1 MRRELLYHCARRV
14 VVHIG
19 ILNIAS
25 LAFDS
30 EDRTF
35 FVPDRSL
42 DRMFFVPDRS
52 LLSRSGEETA
62 MRYVGSGFKPPAA
75 RFSTLQVT
83 LLALLTCVLL
93 ASQAI
98 IPTFNFNQAF
108 AAAAPTLA
116 ADRPPQIHFAGVQ
129 NLSSV
134 YNGPSTLTAA
144 LRQNAAPP
152 LALAAADFDE
162 DGVVDLICSYA
173 GARNGLFTMQPG
185 NVASIYPDAADS
197 AARRE
202 RGEFAIAPFQSSA
215 HVFDA
220 PEAGDFVG
228 AGDFNGDS
236 HKDLVV
242 AHRGSNQLFLLAGD
256 GRGEFKTAKAIALPG
271 EVTALTTGEINRRDG
286 LEDIIVGI
294 RATDGA
300 KALVFEGERGA
311 LNSPPESIA
320 LPAPATSF
328 ALGQFDDCIFLDLAI
343 AAGSHVVIV
352 HGRDRKTYLDPARQA
367 GIAQAD
373 LSSIALPFAIKGLA
387 VGAFFGSPTPSLIG
401 VSADGR
407 MMQIAHSQSS
417 AADEQTTAVEDW
429 QSRALE
435 IAASP
440 QATTMVSASISTLPG
455 DDLLLLAGNQVT
467 CINTSTSASMPQPVA
482 ASALTLAAE
491 PIAALPLRLNADAAS
506 DLVILVKGQASPQV
520 ALTAPVARMTVNSAF
535 DTDARDNVLT
545 LREAIRLANGS
556 LAKAQLTDAEKAQVE
571 GEPGSN
577 QPDAIE
583 FAIPGQGPFS
593 IQLQSSL
600 DRLFDTVTIDGYSQ
614 PGAARNTARDGDNA
628 VLMIE
633 IDGSKL
639 ATLPGGPDLRGFRLP
654 GQKCV
659 VSGLAVNRIPAH
671 GFELGFSGSP
681 GGHNIIEGNFIGTDV
696 TGTQDRGNGGRG
708 VGIEQDSSD
717 NLIGGTAPQARNLIS
732 ANTNV
737 GLRVFGDGATGNRI
751 EGNFIGTDATGKR
764 ALGNRNGG
772 VLILDQSLNVIGGTD
787 AGAGNVISGND
798 FNRDEN
804 GNIVGA
810 SAGLTIARPGAKM
823 NLVQSNIIGADVTG
837 TAALG
842 NPSEGV
848 LINEGASENTVGGS
862 VAAARNILSGNN
874 RQGIVVGSRNPPD
887 GSEPPRL
894 NNLIEGNFIGTDVT
908 GTQRL
913 GNGRTGVLI
922 AEAGNPT
929 LIRNN
934 VISANGN
941 GSVLGTGHGISLG
954 GLFVDPA
961 DGVIFGGSGSEVS
974 GNKIGTDVTGSK
986 DLGNLLN
993 GIYVENK
1000 TLDHKIRNNVIAF
1013 NKANGVC
1020 VPNNPGDTRIPS
1032 GEPGIKILI
1041 GENSIFSNAAIGI
1054 DLGDPGVNPLHQI
1067 PATNAEA
1074 NRGQDY
1080 PVLMAAAGDASAT
1093 TVEANFKG
1101 EPNKTYTI
1109 EVYRNPLG
1117 STADCKARP
1126 QGKAFLRSFKITT
1139 DATGNRA
1146 FTVALPPMDGGGFVS
1161 ATAIDVDNNTSEFS
1175 PCLQQGPRVLSV
1187 TVLSTIT
1194 VVGSGFSK
1202 EVAVFIDGIGFNNPA
1217 VVRHDRRVVQKGKLT
1232 NGQSIEQ
1239 AVPAGKTVKIK
1250 LRNSDGGETEVAFR
1264 R

>member
-1 MRRELLYHCARRV
+1 M
-14 VVHIG
+14 
-19 ILNIAS
+19 
-25 LAFDS
+25 
-30 EDRTF
+30 
-35 FVPDRSL
+35 
-42 DRMFFVPDRS
+42 
-52 LLSRSGEETA
+52 
-62 MRYVGSGFKPPAA
+62 
-75 RFSTLQVT
+75 
-83 LLALLTCVLL
+83 
-93 ASQAI
+93 
-98 IPTFNFNQAF
+98 
-108 AAAAPTLA
+108 
-116 ADRPPQIHFAGVQ
+116 
-129 NLSSV
+129 
-134 YNGPSTLTAA
+134 
-144 LRQNAAPP
+144 
-152 LALAAADFDE
+152 
-162 DGVVDLICSYA
+162 
-173 GARNGLFTMQPG
+173 
-185 NVASIYPDAADS
+185 
-197 AARRE
+197 
-202 RGEFAIAPFQSSA
+202 
-215 HVFDA
+215 
-220 PEAGDFVG
+220 
-228 AGDFNGDS
+228 
-236 HKDLVV
+236 
-242 AHRGSNQLFLLAGD
+242 
-256 GRGEFKTAKAIALPG
+256 
-271 EVTALTTGEINRRDG
+271 
-286 LEDIIVGI
+286 
-294 RATDGA
+294 
-300 KALVFEGERGA
+300 
-311 LNSPPESIA
+311 
-320 LPAPATSF
+320 
-328 ALGQFDDCIFLDLAI
+328 
-343 AAGSHVVIV
+343 
-352 HGRDRKTYLDPARQA
+352 
-367 GIAQAD
+367 
-373 LSSIALPFAIKGLA
+373 
-387 VGAFFGSPTPSLIG
+387 
-401 VSADGR
+401 
-407 MMQIAHSQSS
+407 
-417 AADEQTTAVEDW
+417 
-429 QSRALE
+429 
-435 IAASP
+435 
-440 QATTMVSASISTLPG
+440 
-455 DDLLLLAGNQVT
+455 
-467 CINTSTSASMPQPVA
+467 
-482 ASALTLAAE
+482 
-491 PIAALPLRLNADAAS
+491 
-506 DLVILVKGQASPQV
+506 
-520 ALTAPVARMTVNSAF
+520 
-535 DTDARDNVLT
+535 
-545 LREAIRLANGS
+545 
-556 LAKAQLTDAEKAQVE
+556 
-571 GEPGSN
+571 
-577 QPDAIE
+577 
-583 FAIPGQGPFS
+583 
-593 IQLQSSL
+593 
-600 DRLFDTVTIDGYSQ
+600 DRLSDTVTIDGYSQ
-614 PGAARNTARDGDNA
+614 PGAARNTGRDGDNA

-639 ATLPGGPDLRGFRLP
+639 AALPGGSDMRGFRLP
-654 GQKCV
+654 GEKCV
-659 VSGLAVNRIPAH
+659 ISGLAVNRIPAH
-671 GFELGFSGSP
+671 GFELGFGGSP

-708 VGIEQDSSD
+708 VGIEQNSSD

-737 GLRVFGDGATGNRI
+737 GLRVFGPGATGNRI
-751 EGNFIGTDATGKR
+751 EGNFIGTDATGKQ

-772 VLILDQSLNVIGGTD
+772 VLILDEALNLIGGTD

-798 FNRDEN
+798 FNRDES

-823 NLVQSNIIGADVTG
+823 NLIQGNIIGADVTG

-862 VAAARNILSGNN
+862 VDVARNILSGNN

-887 GSEPPRL
+887 GSEPPKL

-961 DGVIFGGSGSEVS
+961 DGVIFGGKGSEVT

-993 GIYVENK
+993 GIYVENR

-1013 NKANGVC
+1013 NKGNGVC
-1020 VPNNPGDTRIPS
+1020 VPNDPGDTRIPS

-1041 GENSIFSNAAIGI
+1041 GENSIFSNEAIGI

-1067 PATNAEA
+1067 PATAAEA
-1074 NRGQDY
+1074 NHGQDY
-1080 PVLMAAAGDASAT
+1080 PVLMAVAGDASAT

-1117 STADCKARP
+1117 ATADCKARP
-1126 QGKAFLRSFKITT
+1126 QGKAFMRSFKITT

-1146 FTVALPPMDGGGFVS
+1146 FTIALPPMDGGGFVS

-1217 VVRHDRRVVQKGKLT
+1217 VVRHDRRVVQKGKLA